1 MRLRKL
7 KIKGFKSFADKTQ
20 LEFKSGITAI
30 VGPNGCGK
38 SNIADAFRWVLGE
51 QSAKSMRGTKMN
63 DVIFGGSSLRQPLP
77 FAEVSLTLSDIAGA
91 LPIPYDEITVTRRLH
106 RSGES
111 EYFLND
117 QLVRLK
123 DLQDLLLDSG
133 IGKNSLSTFEQ
144 GKVDQVI
151 HFTPLERRSI
161 FEEAAGIVRFLQ
173 RKRETLRKLE
183 SADGNIAR
191 LKDIQQEVAAQAA
204 TLHEQ
209 AGKAKQWQGLQSEI
223 NELEKGLLTAKWKAV
238 QAKCSSADSQE
249 QEQKDLV
256 KALEQQE
263 KLRQD
268 ELAAAKQAQDAANE
282 LSRSH
287 SEELFSRRSEKE
299 IKLREKQHLQER
311 QKELLAKEKQWRN
324 ELDALLEQK
333 EWQQDELAPMQQQQ
347 KDAAKGLAIAESKLQ
362 KQKIQTIECEQKL
375 SQLRQKQ
382 QEMQKQHVHLLQK
395 ESQLSGEIKQN
406 KVRLETIQE
415 RQAQLSNRK
424 QNFTHQETDLAPQL
438 VEKERQV
445 QELSAAI
452 DRQRNLLHSL
462 EEKIQ
467 ALKADIDDTQH
478 ALNVASQEMAANK
491 ARHKLLCRL
500 REEMEG
506 LSPAT
511 KRLLQEASNGYSP
524 FYGKLKVAYE
534 LIIPKAGR
542 HEAVA
547 AALNTYGQ
555 TLVVDS
561 AADFHE
567 VLAFAAKLKLKDFSL
582 LCRELTVS
590 TAAMRANELDEQSR
604 LGSPLTDYVEECPLA
619 AALME
624 GIYLAGNLTEALQ
637 DNACKGSLLA
647 EENIFIDRH
656 KVYFQLS
663 PGSNNSFMREAE
675 IKGLETALQEL
686 ENKQQQLEMTLKS
699 LQQQLSQY
707 RSEMLDSD
715 KNVRRNEM
723 NLVESNF
730 ALQRLN
736 SELEKLQRDK
746 RHVDEELNSSKSAAE
761 KLSLLLD
768 ELHCNHTAAHN
779 EVESSAASAAELAL
793 AMEHHSALY
802 SAELALLQQCQDDFQ
817 QGEQTWQQSLHSIKV
832 IELKTQENLRQE
844 MRLREELELSQE
856 QMSTLS
862 AKESQLNALLKSAEE
877 QLAAAAA
884 ASQQLEERAALQK
897 SEVQERE
904 KQWQLQSERTRKQA
918 QECYQRGILT
928 AQLRSAAEALQNE
941 ALERYQ
947 QTMEELELVSAPLQM
962 SIEKAEKQLRSLRTI
977 MEAAGPVNM
986 TAIEECHKWESRS
999 LGLKQQI
1006 DDMTDAKQELLDI
1019 IAKLDSDSRQLFQ
1032 ETFNAISA
1040 NFKKNFAILFNGG
1053 EAELQLSAGSDL
1065 LEAGIEIIAK
1075 PPGKQMR
1082 AISLLSGGEKCL
1094 TAMALLFAI
1103 FEVKAGPFCILDE
1116 IDAPLDDSNVERFAA
1131 IVKQFI
1137 DRCQFII
1144 ITHNKCTMAIADTL
1158 FGVSMEEK
1166 GVSKLLQLQ
1175 FSPDAEPQLLYAD

>member
-7 KIKGFKSFADKTQ
+7 KIKGFKSFADKTL

-51 QSAKSMRGTKMN
+51 QSAKSMRGAKMN

-117 QLVRLK
+117 QIVRLK

-151 HFTPLERRSI
+151 HFSPMERRSI

-191 LKDIQQEVAAQAA
+191 LKDIQLEVAAQAS

-209 AGKAKQWQGLQSEI
+209 AAKAKQWQGLQGEI
-223 NELEKGLLTAKWKAV
+223 TELEKGLLIAKWKAV
-238 QAKCSSADSQE
+238 QAKSESADNQE
-249 QEQKDLV
+249 KEHKDLAE
-256 KALEQQE
+256 ALEQQE
-263 KLRQD
+263 KLWQN
-268 ELAAAKQAQDAANE
+268 ELAAAKQELEAANE
-282 LSRSH
+282 SLRCH
-287 SEELFSRRSEKE
+287 REELFGRRSEKE

-311 QKELLAKEKQWRN
+311 QKELLAKERQWRN
-324 ELDALLEQK
+324 ELETLLEQK

-347 KDAAKGLAIAESKLQ
+347 KDAAKGLAMAESKLQ
-362 KQKIQTIECEQKL
+362 KQKAQAVACEQQL
-375 SQLRQKQ
+375 THLRQKQ
-382 QEMQKQHVHLLQK
+382 QQMQQQHVQLMQK

-406 KVRLETIQE
+406 KVRLETVQE
-415 RQAQLSNRK
+415 RQAQLANRK
-424 QNFTHQETDLAPQL
+424 QGFAQQEADLTLQL
-438 VEKERQV
+438 TGKERQV
-445 QELSAAI
+445 QEISATI
-452 DRQRNLLHSL
+452 DRQRDLLHSL

-467 ALKADIDDTQH
+467 ALKEEIENNHH
-478 ALNVASQEMAANK
+478 ALNAASQEMAANK
-491 ARHKLLCRL
+491 ARYKLLCRL

-511 KRLLQEASNGYSP
+511 KRLLQEAANGYSP

-547 AALNTYGQ
+547 AALSTYGQ
-555 TLVVDS
+555 TLVVES
-561 AADFHE
+561 VADFHE
-567 VLAFAAKLKLKDFSL
+567 VLVFAAKLKLKDFSL
-582 LCRELTVS
+582 ICRELTV
-590 TAAMRANELDEQSR
+590 AAAASRAIAQGEQEHS
-604 LGSPLTDYVEECPLA
+604 GSPLTALVEECPLSTS
-619 AALME
+619 LLE
-624 GIYLAGNLTEALQ
+624 GIYLADNLSEALQ
-637 DNACKGSLLA
+637 EGAVQASLLA
-647 EENIFIDRH
+647 DENIFIDRH

-675 IKGLETALQEL
+675 IKTLETALQEL
-686 ENKQQQLEMTLKS
+686 ESKQLQLDAALKGS
-699 LQQQLSQY
+699 QQQLSQY

-723 NLVESNF
+723 NLVENNF

-736 SELEKLQRDK
+736 SELEKLQREK
-746 RHVDEELNSSKSAAE
+746 RHVDEEWNSSEATTE

-768 ELHCNHTAAHN
+768 ELQSNHVTALNA
-779 EVESSAASAAELAL
+779 VESSATGAAELTVAL
-793 AMEHHSALY
+793 QHHSELY

-817 QGEQTWQQSLHSIKV
+817 QGEQTWQQYLHSIKV
-832 IELKTQENLRQE
+832 IELKAQENLRQE

-856 QMSTLS
+856 HLSTLS
-862 AKESQLNALLKSAEE
+862 AKINQFDTLLKTAEE
-877 QLAAAAA
+877 QLSAATEAN
-884 ASQQLEERAALQK
+884 QQLEERTALQK
-897 SEVQERE
+897 NHVQEKE
-904 KQWQLQSERTRKQA
+904 TQWQLQSEKTKRQA

-928 AQLRSAAEALQNE
+928 AQLRSATEALQDE
-941 ALERYQ
+941 ALERYEQ
-947 QTMEELELVSAPLQM
+947 PIQDLESSSVPLQI
-962 SIEKAEKQLRSLRTI
+962 SIEKTEKQLRSLRTTV
-977 MEAAGPVNM
+977 ETAGPVNM

-999 LGLKQQI
+999 SGLKQQI
-1006 DDMTDAKQELLDI
+1006 NDMTDAKQELLDI

-1053 EAELQLSAGSDL
+1053 EAELQLTAGSDL

-1166 GVSKLLQLQ
+1166 GISKLLQLQ
-1175 FSPDAEPQLLYAD
+1175 FSHESEPQLLYNN